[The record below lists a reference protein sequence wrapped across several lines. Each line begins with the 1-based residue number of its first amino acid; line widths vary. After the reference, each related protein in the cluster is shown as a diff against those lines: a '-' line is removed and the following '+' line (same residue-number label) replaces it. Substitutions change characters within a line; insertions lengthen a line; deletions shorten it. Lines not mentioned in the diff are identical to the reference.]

1 LPFSLASYGLR
12 VFTQD
17 AQGKWIGEDATLFQD
32 LMSGTVSG
40 CGPGRPA
47 WLSQLH
53 EKSLP
58 HLRSKIA
65 RTSKTQ
71 VCATLPAF
79 SPFAKIERALLTKR
93 TSNTELTRK
102 LPTGY
107 KDIGVLCK

>member
-32 LMSGTVSG
+32 LMSGTMSG

-53 EKSLP
+53 E
-58 HLRSKIA
+58 
-65 RTSKTQ
+65 
-71 VCATLPAF
+71 
-79 SPFAKIERALLTKR
+79 
-93 TSNTELTRK
+93 
-102 LPTGY
+102 
-107 KDIGVLCK
+107 